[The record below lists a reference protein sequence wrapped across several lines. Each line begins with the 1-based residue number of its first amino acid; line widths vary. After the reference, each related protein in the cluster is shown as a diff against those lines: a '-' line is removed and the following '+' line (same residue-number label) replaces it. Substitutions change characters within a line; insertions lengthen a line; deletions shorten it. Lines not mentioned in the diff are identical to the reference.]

1 MLKKHCEDHLVS
13 ATLNYVGQCLIHVV
27 VSATAKNNSTCKSS
41 LEALQIPGY
50 LWGLQ
55 ILHIPAKA
63 KSIPPLGRRAM
74 VSLSDYI
81 SIYLLHFLHSI
92 FWSVHLGGHI
102 PF

>member
-1 MLKKHCEDHLVS
+1 MVDS
-13 ATLNYVGQCLIHVV
+13 LIHVV
-27 VSATAKNNSTCKSS
+27 LSATAKNNSTCKSF

-74 VSLSDYI
+74 VSYLTSLYI
-81 SIYLLHFLHSI
+81 SIYLLHFCTLFFGLSICVAISHSKI
-92 FWSVHLGGHI
+92 LIHFHDI
-102 PF
+102 MT